1 MIKIHTNAPIE
12 DRKEFADILTRL
24 VNAGIPDTGA
34 YMPQEGDT
42 SRWSID
48 PNGNDFWVKFCEE
61 NPKNFTIS
69 CRYEHQSARLLLVAL
84 TLVQR
89 YDYSVI

>member
-12 DRKEFADILTRL
+12 DRKEFAATLTRL
-24 VNAGIPDTGA
+24 VSFAWVRPET

-42 SRWSID
+42 SRRSLD
-48 PNGNDFWVKFCEE
+48 PVGNDFWVKFCEE
-61 NPKNFTIS
+61 NPRNFTIS

-84 TLVQR
+84 TLVER